1 MTMFVN
7 RLQRNRVRLL
17 SLALLL
23 AAAGALVWVAVTA
36 LNDESAPSTP
46 LVADNVLGNAPD
58 APVVG
63 GQGGSG
69 SVPLALTDVMDGLV
83 RTGDAV
89 SLAEGIYTGGS
100 LLGAV
105 YFSFESVA
113 DVITLYEETMAAE
126 NWRLV
131 SLSGPELTEPN
142 DKADSQTFMK
152 AVFTKDSTTV
162 SITAVT
168 DAVKDPASG
177 TTRVGI
183 GIDDKSL
190 ALD

>member
-131 SLSGPELTEPN
+131 SLSG
-142 DKADSQTFMK
+142 
-152 AVFTKDSTTV
+152 
-162 SITAVT
+162 
-168 DAVKDPASG
+168 SG
-177 TTRVGI
+177 THGAERQSRFADIHEGSVHEGLYN
-183 GIDDKSL
+183 G
-190 ALD
+190 LDYSGHGCGQGSR